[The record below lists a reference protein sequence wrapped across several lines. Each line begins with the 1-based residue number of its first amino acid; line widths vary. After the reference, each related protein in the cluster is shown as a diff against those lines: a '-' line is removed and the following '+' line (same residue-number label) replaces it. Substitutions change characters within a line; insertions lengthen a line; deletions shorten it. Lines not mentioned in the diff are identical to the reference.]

1 VSEFELAVEL
11 LQRAS
16 APEQRAAAQQSLT
29 ALRDSPHAV
38 QTLLAVV
45 TATQTHAAQAV
56 AGTLL
61 RHAVLRDWAV
71 LEGDA
76 VRHVRDTLLQVATDA
91 HGDRAAR
98 RQLLAAAVLLVKRTW
113 QQDAQSVARLWVRVR
128 ELFAMAHP
136 APRVALDLCAALVE
150 QFAYRATAHASDDAR
165 TNLSCEF
172 HRAACRA
179 FVDER
184 HLLDVFLVTL
194 EQTQRA
200 FDEFRRAQ
208 PVQLVQFLEDAF
220 DVLRSVLEW
229 PFAPDGDG
237 DGGDGGDGG
246 VRRLPAHWIEALEP
260 QRLAAIGQ
268 FLLDVLAACERNSKL
283 SARVRSVLERLVS
296 LDVDAYVDTLLV
308 LATRLLAESL
318 DSDRHV
324 QSYAVLGAVEAA
336 HSFVAVYDTRRLLA
350 TADRDAL
357 CAFAA
362 QLAATVVAALEPEP
376 DGADSAL
383 RGETLELALV
393 ALAALV
399 DESLAVP
406 PAFAVLGGDDVSTV
420 AAPPL
425 SPSQSIASALPP
437 AFFEC
442 AELVVIAYGSARMRE
457 AADPHSWAD
466 SLESD
471 VELYDEQ
478 LRAFGK
484 LARVALALSGAN
496 AATDRFWPQM
506 REWLAALSGA
516 GENDAFDDV
525 SSERAHWLLLLATH
539 MLCLIDQRS
548 VPASLNCVSSL
559 AAADDADQVSLLGDA
574 LLAFLGAAHARSP
587 LLHETELWAMA
598 KWLATYAFPVAGRG
612 LSARLVA
619 KFGAGGAGDAAL
631 TFVVDKV
638 AQALRECASEPGVC
652 AAAADVV
659 ESLAR
664 LQRARHLAA
673 HNDAFRRFAPT
684 ASSQLAGKASRKLIA
699 AVVRLASDTADSVAA
714 IAAPIAAQLRAA
726 LADSSFLSQAQNAPQ
741 KLALAHVFE
750 LLRGVCSGAADG
762 NRNDVVLLFLGD
774 AADGGPSLL
783 SLYEPL
789 MQLFVAHE
797 DIVLRLLKSL
807 RQLTALAARFADDER
822 VMAALG
828 RGTVAALRRY
838 QESNVLA
845 TVVRRIDEGTI
856 GDRCSDIVA
865 LLDIVAN
872 FAAHVASSPAALHV
886 VCVGLELLL
895 PLVSDNV
902 SIGVLSVGKVARRFY
917 GLLFVVFEQHAA
929 AVLPHLSEPQ
939 QRTLFGAL
947 QHGFSQ
953 NNADALAFA
962 VETVTGLA
970 AAIDADALADMQST
984 LLVGMLVNQVS
995 LSPAVVDSASDALRS
1010 APHAVLQA
1018 VCERTVAA
1026 VAARAPHEHAPDV
1039 TARLTLALHELFS
1052 GDVPLERTSFFTA
1065 AGAHG
1070 IDAPTALLFRVRL
1083 RHFLLYAASFANFT

>member
-1 VSEFELAVEL
+1 V
-11 LQRAS
+11 
-16 APEQRAAAQQSLT
+16 
-29 ALRDSPHAV
+29 
-38 QTLLAVV
+38 
-45 TATQTHAAQAV
+45 
-56 AGTLL
+56 
-61 RHAVLRDWAV
+61 
-71 LEGDA
+71 
-76 VRHVRDTLLQVATDA
+76 
-91 HGDRAAR
+91 
-98 RQLLAAAVLLVKRTW
+98 
-113 QQDAQSVARLWVRVR
+113 
-128 ELFAMAHP
+128 
-136 APRVALDLCAALVE
+136 
-150 QFAYRATAHASDDAR
+150 
-165 TNLSCEF
+165 
-172 HRAACRA
+172 
-179 FVDER
+179 
-184 HLLDVFLVTL
+184 
-194 EQTQRA
+194 
-200 FDEFRRAQ
+200 
-208 PVQLVQFLEDAF
+208 
-220 DVLRSVLEW
+220 
-229 PFAPDGDG
+229 
-237 DGGDGGDGG
+237 
-246 VRRLPAHWIEALEP
+246 
-260 QRLAAIGQ
+260 
-268 FLLDVLAACERNSKL
+268 
-283 SARVRSVLERLVS
+283 
-296 LDVDAYVDTLLV
+296 
-308 LATRLLAESL
+308 
-318 DSDRHV
+318 
-324 QSYAVLGAVEAA
+324 
-336 HSFVAVYDTRRLLA
+336 
-350 TADRDAL
+350 
-357 CAFAA
+357 
-362 QLAATVVAALEPEP
+362 
-376 DGADSAL
+376 
-383 RGETLELALV
+383 
-393 ALAALV
+393 
-399 DESLAVP
+399 
-406 PAFAVLGGDDVSTV
+406 
-420 AAPPL
+420 
-425 SPSQSIASALPP
+425 
-437 AFFEC
+437 
-442 AELVVIAYGSARMRE
+442 LVVIAYGTARMRE

-484 LARVALALSGAN
+484 LARVALALSP
-496 AATDRFWPQM
+496 AADRFWPQM
-506 REWLAALSGA
+506 REWFAAL
-516 GENDAFDDV
+516 GESDAFDDV

-587 LLHETELWAMA
+587 LLYETELWAMA

-619 KFGAGGAGDAAL
+619 KFGAVL
-631 TFVVDKV
+631 TFVVDRV
-638 AQALRECASEPGVC
+638 AQALRERASEPGVC
-652 AAAADVV
+652 GAAADVV

-699 AVVRLASDTADSVAA
+699 AVVRLASDTADSVAT
-714 IAAPIAAQLRAA
+714 IAAPIAAQLRGA

-762 NRNDVVLLFLGD
+762 NRSDVVLLFLGD

-807 RQLTALAARFADDER
+807 RQLTALASRFADDER

-929 AVLPHLSEPQ
+929 AVLPHLTEPQ

-947 QHGFSQ
+947 QHGFLQ

-984 LLVGMLVNQVS
+984 LLVGMLANQVS
-995 LSPAVVDSASDALRS
+995 LSPAVIDSASDALRS

-1026 VAARAPHEHAPDV
+1026 VAARAPREHATDV
-1039 TARLTLALHELFS
+1039 TARLTLALQELFS

-1070 IDAPTALLFRVRL
+1070 IDAPTAQLFRVRL